1 MIDVTDPALLS
12 AYEDIRS
19 DKTETN
25 WAVFGYDSSGK
36 KIQLEATGSG
46 SIAELAKRLK
56 DDAVQYGYI
65 AIVNGDSGSVR
76 KQFIFISWGGPSAS
90 VMKKAKISVH
100 KADIQKIIKVFSVE
114 IHGIERSDFDEEAIN
129 ATLRKAKASD
139 YSTSDR

>member
-46 SIAELAKRLK
+46 GIAELVKNLK

-65 AIVNGDSGSVR
+65 AIVNSDSGSVR
-76 KQFIFISWGGPSAS
+76 KQFVFLSWGVYLS
-90 VMKKAKISVH
+90 
-100 KADIQKIIKVFSVE
+100 
-114 IHGIERSDFDEEAIN
+114 R
-129 ATLRKAKASD
+129 
-139 YSTSDR
+139 